1 MSHTKTVIIDNTA
14 TDAAYS
20 TNGSAGLALAV
31 NDTVTA
37 SGSWPAT
44 IANTNNLQFF
54 SPFGSSKRFN
64 CADIVSTSYNAYSAG
79 TAQTITITMVAA
91 TTYARDEDGT
101 YSLKLIDVT
110 DGREKFVMKTF
121 QTQAYTADQNGET
134 IADAF
139 VALVEAEGDR
149 ADSPFY
155 NVSAAAGTDGV
166 LVITFPVNQFARAA
180 STDSLPA
187 PTYNAAAP
195 SIGTVADV
203 NADFEDALPFQGVT
217 NIAGPNV
224 VKPAG
229 VAGTGNYD
237 KYVIFV
243 KETVGMREDIHE
255 IVIYAEDTNATGI
268 AALTALLDVD

>member
-14 TDAAYS
+14 ADAAYGED
-20 TNGSAGLALAV
+20 GSAGLALAV
-31 NDTVTA
+31 NDTMEA
-37 SGSWPAT
+37 SADWPTT

-64 CADIVSTSYNAYSAG
+64 CADIVSTSRNAYSAG
-79 TAQTITITMVAA
+79 TAQTITITMAAA
-91 TTYARDEDGT
+91 TTFARDADGT

-121 QTQAYTADQNGET
+121 QTQAYTTDQEGSV
-134 IADAF
+134 IAAAF
-139 VALVEAEGDR
+139 EVLIDAEGDR
-149 ADSPFY
+149 ADSPFKG
-155 NVSAAAGTDGV
+155 VSAADGTPGT

-180 STDSLPA
+180 GTDSLPA
-187 PTYNAAAP
+187 PAYNAAAP

-217 NIAGPNV
+217 NLAGPNV

-229 VAGTGNYD
+229 VAGAGNYD

-268 AALTALLDVD
+268 AALTALLDV